1 MEGNVEKRRCWRT
14 KRGMHVAKRFC
25 QKTGRRGARGD
36 ANPPDGRDKKCWPD
50 EAARK
55 GLLAIQSGDRVRWG
69 GIDRLNMT
77 AGNLLWSQLSAG
89 SQPNQ
94 TRSKWRFEKSGFST
108 PSASSSIPRNGSNFS
123 PCPIVHSF
131 KSVGGNLGEKR
142 RRHTHARTLD
152 SWGAACLSRSIDRQ
166 TTMGNRRGDA

>member
-1 MEGNVEKRRCWRT
+1 MLEDKAWHASRQEILPKNREEGCE
-14 KRGMHVAKRFC
+14 
-25 QKTGRRGARGD
+25 RGATRI
-36 ANPPDGRDKKCWPD
+36 PPTDGTKNVGQTRRVS
-50 EAARK
+50 RK

-89 SQPNQ
+89 SQQPNQ

-108 PSASSSIPRNGSNFS
+108 PSSCLVIHPRNGSNFS

-142 RRHTHARTLD
+142 RRHTHAR
-152 SWGAACLSRSIDRQ
+152 W
-166 TTMGNRRGDA
+166 MVW

>member
-1 MEGNVEKRRCWRT
+1 MQ
-14 KRGMHVAKRFC
+14 VAKRFC

-89 SQPNQ
+89 SQQPNQ

-108 PSASSSIPRNGSNFS
+108 PSSCLVIHPRNGSNFS

-142 RRHTHARTLD
+142 RRHTHARWIVGELPAYPARSTDRRQWEIDAGTPDLCLT
-152 SWGAACLSRSIDRQ
+152 AAAAAARVKI
-166 TTMGNRRGDA
+166 